1 MKLRRQTRS
10 ALNFHQVVNTNER
23 ILRSWNKEAY
33 VKVKKIEYF
42 SRGNIYRL
50 SSKENVQIEKKKI
63 QNSKVLKSNNLQME
77 KDWAKQETEEDV
89 VS

>member
-77 KDWAKQETEEDV
+77 KDWEKQETEEDV

>member
-1 MKLRRQTRS
+1 MKEFFVPETRK
-10 ALNFHQVVNTNER
+10 L
-23 ILRSWNKEAY
+23 
-33 VKVKKIEYF
+33 KVKKIEYF